1 MPKANEFGQ
10 LIGDSLPEGWNIP
23 SAPPKEALMGHYV
36 KVEPL
41 EVRRHAADLFSS
53 NQLDRAGEGW
63 TYLGYGPFK
72 SLLDYTRW
80 LETNCVGNDP
90 MFWAYL
96 DGKTGVA
103 VGLGAYLRVN
113 VNDATIEVGH
123 LRFSPKMQRTR
134 IATEAMYLKMKL
146 AFDLGYRRY
155 EWKCDSLNL
164 PSRKAAERL
173 GFKFEGVFRQAT
185 HYRGRNRDT
194 AWFSI
199 IDKEWS
205 TIRAAYEAWL
215 KPSNFDELE
224 RQKKRLCDFQTIK
237 Q

>member
-10 LIGDSLPEGWNIP
+10 LIGDSLPEGWTIP
-23 SAPPKEALMGHYV
+23 SAPPKEALMGRYV

-53 NQLDRAGEGW
+53 NRLDRAGEGW

-72 SLLDYTRW
+72 SLLDYARW
-80 LETNCVGNDP
+80 LETNCVGKDP

-96 DGKTGVA
+96 DGKTGIA

-164 PSRKAAERL
+164 PL
-173 GFKFEGVFRQAT
+173 T
-185 HYRGRNRDT
+185 
-194 AWFSI
+194 
-199 IDKEWS
+199 
-205 TIRAAYEAWL
+205 
-215 KPSNFDELE
+215 
-224 RQKKRLCDFQTIK
+224 
-237 Q
+237 